1 MEIGDTVTKT
11 QDPNFRGT
19 LVQLPRSVGRKR
31 PRALVASLGGEQWIP
46 LDELRPAAEEDQA
59 V

>member
-11 QDPNFRGT
+11 SDPNFRGT

-31 PRALVASLGGEQWIP
+31 PRALVASLNGEAWVH
-46 LDELRPAAEEDQA
+46 LDELASAPKAADE
-59 V
+59 

>member
-1 MEIGDTVTKT
+1 MNVGDTVSLTV
-11 QDPNFRGT
+11 DPNFRGT

-31 PRALVASLGGEQWIP
+31 ARALVQYQGGEKWFFM
-46 LDELRPAAEEDQA
+46 DELKEVASEP